1 MTERQDEHIDRLRW
15 QCRRGMLEVDL
26 LLNRFLDAGY
36 GELTD
41 AQKSAFGDLLEYPD
55 QILLEWLMGRQRP
68 VDGRLA
74 HVVDRVRD
82 AFAP

>member
-1 MTERQDEHIDRLRW
+1 
-15 QCRRGMLEVDL
+15 MLEVDL

-36 GELTD
+36 GDLTD
-41 AQKSAFGDLLEYPD
+41 AQKATFVNLLEYPD

-74 HVVDRVRD
+74 HVVDRIRD

>member
-1 MTERQDEHIDRLRW
+1 
-15 QCRRGMLEVDL
+15 MLEVDL

-36 GELTD
+36 GDLTD
-41 AQKSAFGDLLEYPD
+41 AQKSAFVSLLEYPD

-68 VDGRLA
+68 VDRGLA

>member
-1 MTERQDEHIDRLRW
+1 MRW

-26 LLNRFLDAGY
+26 LLNQFLDAGY
-36 GELTD
+36 GDLTD
-41 AQKSAFGDLLEYPD
+41 AQKAVFVKLLEYPD

-68 VDGRLA
+68 VDGGLA

>member
-1 MTERQDEHIDRLRW
+1 MTERPDEHTERLRW

-36 GELTD
+36 GDLTD
-41 AQKSAFGDLLEYPD
+41 AQKSAFVSLLEYPD

-68 VDGRLA
+68 VDRGLA

>member
-1 MTERQDEHIDRLRW
+1 MTERQDEQVDRLRW

-36 GELTD
+36 GDLTD
-41 AQKSAFGDLLEYPD
+41 GQKVAFVKLLEYPD

-68 VDGRLA
+68 VDGGLA